1 MEQKTQR
8 AAKRKLCYFFSYWHY
23 AEDLTQPLPAMIRNA
38 VIDVHPLEWQRS
50 TQDAKEFRNGTKR
63 VIAWQEMWLTQE
75 EFTHWQSVCF

>member
-1 MEQKTQR
+1 
-8 AAKRKLCYFFSYWHY
+8 
-23 AEDLTQPLPAMIRNA
+23 MIRNA